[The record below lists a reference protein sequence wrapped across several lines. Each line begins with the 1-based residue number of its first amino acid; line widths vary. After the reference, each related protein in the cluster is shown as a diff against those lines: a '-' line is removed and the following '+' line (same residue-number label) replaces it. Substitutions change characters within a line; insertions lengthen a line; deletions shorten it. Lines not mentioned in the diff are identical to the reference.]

1 MKSMPPPHPVCES
14 KFMVLGLRRSF
25 SDDIRETAEK
35 TAKVMKY
42 VFEGKF
48 TLVFVFS
55 LRKRRRM
62 YALVNAIRTS
72 ILIAFATSSE
82 TGPSERWRIRVP
94 PTLTS
99 EHTKS
104 QTLEELSSDD
114 DMTAWA

>member
-1 MKSMPPPHPVCES
+1 MIKYMLISLKLYFE
-14 KFMVLGLRRSF
+14 L
-25 SDDIRETAEK
+25 T
-35 TAKVMKY
+35 MKY

-94 PTLTS
+94 P
-99 EHTKS
+99 
-104 QTLEELSSDD
+104 
-114 DMTAWA
+114 

>member
-1 MKSMPPPHPVCES
+1 MIKYMLISLKLYFE
-14 KFMVLGLRRSF
+14 L
-25 SDDIRETAEK
+25 T
-35 TAKVMKY
+35 MKY

-114 DMTAWA
+114 DYKKRK